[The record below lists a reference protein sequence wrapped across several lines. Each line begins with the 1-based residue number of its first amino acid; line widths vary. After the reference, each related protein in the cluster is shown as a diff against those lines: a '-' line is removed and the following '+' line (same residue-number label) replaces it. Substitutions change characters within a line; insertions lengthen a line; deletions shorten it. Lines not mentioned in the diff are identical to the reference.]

1 MEDQDKLDRLSPRE
15 RKVLALL
22 GRGWSNVQIGRE
34 LTISPHTTQINVENI
49 LVKLEMDSRLEAAT
63 FAKQHELDL

>member
-1 MEDQDKLDRLSPRE
+1 MDEERLNRLSPRE

-34 LTISPHTTQINVENI
+34 LTISPHTARINVENI